1 MFDLVLKNAKLVDVS
16 GEVSI
21 AIEDGKIAE
30 ISKTCPEGDKEI
42 DIEGQ
47 YVLPGLIDPHVHFRD
62 PGLTYKEDFKSGSM
76 AAAHGGFTFVMDMPN
91 TKPATNTYKSFKEK
105 MEIAK
110 KKSCINFGLH
120 AGHNTLSEMEKIA
133 SLNPMS
139 FKVFMDLE
147 SDESL
152 DEIFKNVAKIDGNP
166 LMTLHGE
173 NRKIVQEET
182 NRLIKK
188 IWKQFAYM
196 PFKHPGSYESGSF
209 KCCDF

>member
-1 MFDLVLKNAKLVDVS
+1 
-16 GEVSI
+16 
-21 AIEDGKIAE
+21 
-30 ISKTCPEGDKEI
+30 
-42 DIEGQ
+42 
-47 YVLPGLIDPHVHFRD
+47 
-62 PGLTYKEDFKSGSM
+62 M

-120 AGHNTLSEMEKIA
+120 AGHNTLEEMEKIA

-173 NRKIVQEET
+173 QQSYRKEIPLMSIT
-182 NRLIKK
+182 I
-188 IWKQFAYM
+188 F
-196 PFKHPGSYESGSF
+196 
-209 KCCDF
+209 

>member
-21 AIEDGKIAE
+21 AIEGGKIAE
-30 ISKTCPEGDKEI
+30 ISKTCPEGYKEI

-110 KKSCINFGLH
+110 KKSCINLW
-120 AGHNTLSEMEKIA
+120 
-133 SLNPMS
+133 
-139 FKVFMDLE
+139 
-147 SDESL
+147 
-152 DEIFKNVAKIDGNP
+152 
-166 LMTLHGE
+166 
-173 NRKIVQEET
+173 R
-182 NRLIKK
+182 R
-188 IWKQFAYM
+188 
-196 PFKHPGSYESGSF
+196 
-209 KCCDF
+209 